1 MRKAVGAAVLA
12 VALASGPAFAQSK
25 TGTAIGQFLGIEPSA
40 RIAAMGNA
48 GVSIYD
54 GIQSVYYNPAALGP
68 LDRPALQFTHSNWY
82 ADISYDYAAGVLP
95 LRQWGAL
102 FGSVTTLNS
111 GEIDVRTVDQP
122 LGTGERYTVSDV
134 ALSLGYGR
142 EITSRFA
149 AGIQVNYINET
160 IWHSSL
166 NAFTLSVGTLY
177 RVSED
182 GLRIGSSLSNL
193 GTRTA
198 FDGRDLAIQYD
209 NDPSQN
215 GDNSSLPGK
224 RLTDEFPVP
233 ILFRVGMSLPRQ
245 LSPDSRLLFAVDAFH
260 PSDNSESLSG
270 GAEWSWKD
278 TVALRAGYQSLFQED
293 SDVGL
298 ALGLGLRGNLG
309 ANSFQFDYAWADHSR
324 LQETHRMTFAV
335 TF

>member
-1 MRKAVGAAVLA
+1 M
-12 VALASGPAFAQSK
+12 
-25 TGTAIGQFLGIEPSA
+25 
-40 RIAAMGNA
+40 
-48 GVSIYD
+48 
-54 GIQSVYYNPAALGP
+54 
-68 LDRPALQFTHSNWY
+68 
-82 ADISYDYAAGVLP
+82 
-95 LRQWGAL
+95 
-102 FGSVTTLNS
+102 
-111 GEIDVRTVDQP
+111 RTVDQP

-149 AGIQVNYINET
+149 AGIQVNYVNET

-166 NAFTLSVGTLY
+166 NVFTLSVGTLY

-193 GTRTA
+193 GTRSA

-209 NDPSQN
+209 NDPSTN

-233 ILFRVGMSLPRQ
+233 ILFRVGLSLPRQ
-245 LSPDSRLLFAVDAFH
+245 LSPDSRVLFAVDAFH
-260 PSDNSESLSG
+260 PSDNTESVSG
-270 GAEWSWKD
+270 GAEWSWKN

-298 ALGLGLRGNLG
+298 ALGLGLRGDLG
-309 ANSFQFDYAWADHSR
+309 ANAFQFDYAWADHSR